1 LIKSNKI
8 TVLDYKCGNIFTIIN
23 ALSKQG
29 YEVDVTES
37 FKSIVNSNKII
48 LPGVGAFSAG
58 IDSLKARN
66 LDEALKIFVK
76 KGNPILGICL
86 GMQLL
91 LSNSSEFGHHEGL
104 NFIKGNVKKL
114 KIEKNKKIP
123 HTGWNNIQINNFSI
137 NKNKLVG
144 KFLNGIKDNSY
155 FYFVHSFAAQVS
167 DKRNNLS
174 YTIYGG
180 DKFSSIISKEN
191 VFGTQFHPE
200 KSGKVGHSLLKN
212 FLNL

>member
-1 LIKSNKI
+1 MIKSKKI

-29 YEVDVTES
+29 YEVDVTED

-58 IDSLKARN
+58 IGGLKTKY

-86 GMQLL
+86 GMRLL
-91 LSNSSEFGHHEGL
+91 FSKSSEFGQHKGL

-114 KIEKNKKIP
+114 LREKNKKIP
-123 HTGWNNIQINNFSI
+123 HTGWNSIQINTFSL
-137 NKNKLVG
+137 NKNNQAR

-155 FYFVHSFAAQVS
+155 FYFVHSFAARVS
-167 DKRNNLS
+167 DKKDNLS
-174 YTIYGG
+174 YTMYGG
-180 DKFSSIISKEN
+180 EKFSSIVSKEN

-200 KSGKVGHSLLKN
+200 KSGKVGYNLLKN

>member
-1 LIKSNKI
+1 MIKSNKI

-155 FYFVHSFAAQVS
+155 FYFVHSFAAQDS

>member
-1 LIKSNKI
+1 MIKSNKI

-29 YEVDVTES
+29 YEVDVTED

-58 IDSLKARN
+58 IGGLKTKY

-91 LSNSSEFGHHEGL
+91 FSKSSEFGQHKGL

-114 KIEKNKKIP
+114 LREKNKKIP
-123 HTGWNNIQINNFSI
+123 HTGWNSIQINTFSL
-137 NKNKLVG
+137 NKNNQAR

-155 FYFVHSFAAQVS
+155 FYFVHSFAARVS
-167 DKRNNLS
+167 DKKDNLS
-174 YTIYGG
+174 YTMYGG
-180 DKFSSIISKEN
+180 EKFSSIVSKEN

-200 KSGKVGHSLLKN
+200 KSGKVGYNLLKN

>member
-1 LIKSNKI
+1 MIKSKKI
-8 TVLDYKCGNIFTIIN
+8 TILDYKCGNIFTIIN

-29 YEVDVTES
+29 YEVDVTED

-58 IDSLKARN
+58 IDDLKAKH

-91 LSNSSEFGHHEGL
+91 LSKSSEFGHYKGL

-114 KIEKNKKIP
+114 TREKNKKIP
-123 HTGWNNIQINNFSI
+123 HTGWNNIQINTFSL
-137 NKNKLVG
+137 NKNDQAR
-144 KFLNGIKDNSY
+144 KFLSGIQDNSY
-155 FYFVHSFAAQVS
+155 FYFVHSFATRAS
-167 DKRNNLS
+167 IKRDNLS
-174 YTIYGG
+174 YTTYGE

-200 KSGKVGHSLLKN
+200 KSGKVGHNLLKN

>member
-1 LIKSNKI
+1 MIKSKKI

-29 YEVDVTES
+29 YEVDVTED

-58 IDSLKARN
+58 IGGLKTKY

-91 LSNSSEFGHHEGL
+91 FSKSSEFGQHKGL

-114 KIEKNKKIP
+114 LREKNKKIP
-123 HTGWNNIQINNFSI
+123 HTGWNSIQINTFSL
-137 NKNKLVG
+137 NKNNQAR

-155 FYFVHSFAAQVS
+155 FYFVHSFAARVS
-167 DKRNNLS
+167 DKKDNLS
-174 YTIYGG
+174 YTMYGG
-180 DKFSSIISKEN
+180 EKFSSIVSKEN

-200 KSGKVGHSLLKN
+200 KSGKVGYNLLKN

>member
-1 LIKSNKI
+1 LIKSKKI

-29 YEVDVTES
+29 YEVDVTED

-58 IDSLKARN
+58 IGGLKTKY

-91 LSNSSEFGHHEGL
+91 FSKSSEFGQHKGL

-114 KIEKNKKIP
+114 LREKNKKIP
-123 HTGWNNIQINNFSI
+123 HTGWNSIQINTFSL
-137 NKNKLVG
+137 NKNNQAR

-155 FYFVHSFAAQVS
+155 FYFVHSFAARVS
-167 DKRNNLS
+167 DKKDNLS
-174 YTIYGG
+174 YTMYGG
-180 DKFSSIISKEN
+180 EKFSSIVSKEN

-200 KSGKVGHSLLKN
+200 KSGKVGYNLLKN

>member
-1 LIKSNKI
+1 MIKSNKI
-8 TVLDYKCGNIFTIIN
+8 TILDYKCGNIFTIIN

-29 YEVDVTES
+29 YEVDVTEN

-58 IDSLKARN
+58 INGLKTKN

-91 LSNSSEFGHHEGL
+91 LSKSTEFGHHEGL

-114 KIEKNKKIP
+114 TREENKKIP
-123 HTGWNNIQINNFSI
+123 HTGWNNIQINDFSL
-137 NKNKLVG
+137 NKNNQTK
-144 KFLNGIKDNSY
+144 KFLSGIKDNSY

-167 DKRNNLS
+167 DKSDNLS
-174 YTIYGG
+174 YTSYGR
-180 DKFSSIISKEN
+180 DKFSSIISREN

-200 KSGKVGHSLLKN
+200 KSGKIGLNLLKN